1 MLAIY
6 VDFSVKCLKF
16 VPKWSLIYFQ
26 LILSDIFAA
35 IAMVKV
41 KLHPDF
47 YIWAIVLINI
57 RRNW

>member
-6 VDFSVKCLKF
+6 VDFSVKCLKS
-16 VPKWSLIYFQ
+16 VPKWSLNYYQ

-41 KLHPDF
+41 KLLPDV
-47 YIWAIVLINI
+47 YTWAIVQINI